1 MLYSSTSPDKFTK
14 YLWYTDVHRILRKLR
29 GDRTNPRVTER
40 LPGGGDVLLPLEE
53 WNKSPRYTYKGRSLL
68 TEGKTQAGTQ
78 NPEREIC
85 NKGSQRWW
93 LVGPENGRNGPEA
106 LHTPLR
112 RDQREPEGSRSQG
125 SRLPARSSCRLWE
138 LSLSVSWLRFS
149 SQGLSRALHCQ
160 QTLPSFNFLAIL
172 LSCRITSSSTNALE
186 ATSVSF

>member
-93 LVGPENGRNGPEA
+93 LVGPENSRNGPEA

-125 SRLPARSSCRLWE
+125 SRLPARSSCQLWE

-149 SQGLSRALHCQ
+149 SQGSPALPFPSCSNSHQWNPHPQSLQ
-160 QTLPSFNFLAIL
+160 QACLPSFGHLQIL
-172 LSCRITSSSTNALE
+172 PT
-186 ATSVSF
+186 